1 MVKVR
6 SLRSLSVGYGRGD
19 LARTRFS
26 SNKTLC
32 KGWVT
37 QPLRLTTIP
46 QRRLIRIVTITIAII
61 RSINAPN
68 SKVVTD
74 ICV

>member
-6 SLRSLSVGYGRGD
+6 SLRSLSVGYGRGH

-26 SNKTLC
+26 SNKTL
-32 KGWVT
+32 
-37 QPLRLTTIP
+37 LLTASLLTIIP